1 MLTTSW
7 TTPPNIGEINMAIT
21 PTTIVGNLT
30 SDPELKFTANNKAQL
45 KFSVAVNDNY
55 VDSTGEKVEKTS
67 FFNIVAWGY
76 LAENS
81 ANVLEKG
88 VGVVVV
94 GTLDQRSWDDKESGQ
109 KRSTIEIKAMEV
121 GIRTGSIE
129 SIERRRASSPKRTKE
144 TVPADEPF

>member
-1 MLTTSW
+1 
-7 TTPPNIGEINMAIT
+7 MAIT

-30 SDPELKFTANNKAQL
+30 SDPELKYTSNQKAQL

-55 VDSTGEKVEKTS
+55 TDASGEKVEKTS
-67 FFNIVAWGY
+67 YFNVVAWGY

-88 VGVVVV
+88 MGVVVV
-94 GTLDQRSWDDKESGQ
+94 GTLDQRSWDDKETGQ
-109 KRSTIEIKAMEV
+109 KRSTVEVKAMEV
-121 GIRTGSIE
+121 GIRAGSLE
-129 SIERRRASSPKRTKE
+129 SVQRRRANANADAKPTPPRTKQ